1 MTTDIIIINRNLR
14 ILDNEALFYGS
25 LRSNYIVIY
34 LYDENYWNANG
45 KSSRQL
51 KFSNDCLKE
60 LNQDLKEVNSKINIF
75 EGSFDDLKIWI
86 HSNYKD
92 FYIHMNHCTDVGYF
106 RDGFERFKKH
116 FQDKIKIYDDFGLQL
131 DNFNRDTWSRNW
143 NHIMTKE
150 ILGSPK
156 VSHYKDKVDLI
167 NFECY
172 ESKVSCNL
180 KNLNNIQA
188 GGTSVANDL
197 LESFLEHR
205 CEGYRTKMSSP
216 KLSED
221 TCSRL
226 SPHFTYGSVSIRQVY
241 QQLNKLFPQLKN
253 KKDLYSFKKRLY
265 WHCHFVQ
272 KLHTEPELEFKSMHR
287 MCDDLRAEHDDEMI
301 EKWIT
306 GKTGFPFLDAC
317 MKFLQT
323 YGWINFRMRAMI
335 MSFASYNLWQPW
347 QKTSPLLAKFFTDYE
362 PGIHIS
368 QVQMQSGVT
377 GINLPRIYSVAK
389 QSMDQD
395 PNADWIKSLIP
406 ELCDFDSE
414 SIHTAQLG
422 ESYLPQIV
430 NLKDSA
436 KYARD
441 RIWSIRKSKAFK
453 NEAKLVYLRH
463 GSRRK
468 RNFKTN

>member
-34 LYDENYWNANG
+34 LYDKNYWNANG

-60 LNQDLKEVNSKINIF
+60 LNQDLREVNSKINIF
-75 EGSFDDLKIWI
+75 EGSFEDLKIWI
-86 HSNYKD
+86 HSNFKD
-92 FYIHMNHCTDVGYF
+92 FFIHMNHCTDVGYF
-106 RDGFERFKKH
+106 RDGFEEFKNY

-131 DNFNRDTWSRNW
+131 DNFDRDTWSRNW
-143 NHIMTKE
+143 NHIMHKE

-197 LESFLEHR
+197 LKSFLEHR
-205 CEGYRTKMSSP
+205 CEGYRAKMSSP

-241 QQLNKLFPQLKN
+241 QQLNKLLPQLKN

-272 KLHTEPELEFKSMHR
+272 KLHTEPELEFQSMHR
-287 MCDDLRAEHDDEMI
+287 MCDDLRTEHDDEMI

-335 MSFASYNLWQPW
+335 MSFASYNMWQPW
-347 QKTSPLLAKFFTDYE
+347 QKTSPLLAELFTDYE

-377 GINLPRIYSVAK
+377 GINLPRIYSVTK

-395 PNADWIKSLIP
+395 PNAEWIKCLIP
-406 ELCDFDSE
+406 ELKKFDPKI
-414 SIHTAQLG
+414 IHNADLNG
-422 ESYLPQIV
+422 SYLPKIV
-430 NLKDSA
+430 DLKASA
-436 KYARD
+436 KFARD
-441 RIWSIRKSKAFK
+441 QVWSIRKNKAFK
-453 NEAKLVYLRH
+453 DEAMLVYLKH

-468 RNFKTN
+468 RNIK

>member
-14 ILDNEALFYGS
+14 IQDNEALFYGS

-60 LNQDLKEVNSKINIF
+60 LNQDLREVNSKINIF

-92 FYIHMNHCTDVGYF
+92 FFIHMNHCTDVGYF
-106 RDGFERFKKH
+106 RDGFDRFKKY

-131 DNFNRDTWSRNW
+131 DNFDRDTWSRNW
-143 NHIMTKE
+143 NHIMAKE

-156 VSHYKDKVDLI
+156 
-167 NFECY
+167 
-172 ESKVSCNL
+172 
-180 KNLNNIQA
+180 A
-188 GGTSVANDL
+188 
-197 LESFLEHR
+197 
-205 CEGYRTKMSSP
+205 
-216 KLSED
+216 
-221 TCSRL
+221 
-226 SPHFTYGSVSIRQVY
+226 HFTYGSVSIRQVY

-301 EKWIT
+301 EKWIS

-335 MSFASYNLWQPW
+335 MSFASYNMWQPW

-430 NLKDSA
+430 NLNDSS

-453 NEAKLVYLRH
+453 DEAKLVYLRH

>member
-1 MTTDIIIINRNLR
+1 MCIRDR
-14 ILDNEALFYGS
+14 
-25 LRSNYIVIY
+25 
-34 LYDENYWNANG
+34 NYWNANG

-60 LNQDLKEVNSKINIF
+60 LNQDLSEVNSKINIF

-92 FYIHMNHCTDVGYF
+92 FFIHMNHCTDVGYF

-131 DNFNRDTWSRNW
+131 DNFDRDTWSKNW

-150 ILGSPK
+150 ILRSPK

-172 ESKVSCNL
+172 EAKVSCNL

-272 KLHTEPELEFKSMHR
+272 KLHTEPELEFKSMHH

-306 GKTGFPFLDAC
+306 GRTGFPFLDAC

-335 MSFASYNLWQPW
+335 MSFASYNMWQPW